1 LRVVALDEGVGGVVS
16 RESHEIENVT

>member
-1 LRVVALDEGVGGVVS
+1 VALDEGVGGVVS